1 MENWLIFAWS
11 RRYAS
16 YDTPRAVIEPFLH
29 AQFFT
34 VFFLTTEC
42 LGPKQNTNGTI
53 TTLIVAGVMYFMG
66 GGIIQDFFFAICIG
80 VIVGTY
86 SSIFVAAPTVL
97 FFDKITGKKGD
108 AA

>member
-1 MENWLIFAWS
+1 
-11 RRYAS
+11 
-16 YDTPRAVIEPFLH
+16 
-29 AQFFT
+29 
-34 VFFLTTEC
+34 
-42 LGPKQNTNGTI
+42 
-53 TTLIVAGVMYFMG
+53 LIVAGVMYFMG